1 MPTCRTW
8 TCAASRSARSGTWRA
23 SPARRST
30 RARCS
35 TSPPPL
41 PLTSGSA
48 SRTEDRPQ
56 PRTARN
62 SRTRVGELP
71 DPRLMTVTVRS
82 AAPAQQLLARTDLP
96 GVEAGQVQTAVEAG
110 VLDLHAAVHDHVE
123 PGLLRDR
130 GGLLVPGAQLQ
141 PQRL

>member
-35 TSPPPL
+35 TSPPPW

-56 PRTARN
+56 PGTAERG
-62 SRTRVGELP
+62 SGELP

-82 AAPAQQLLARTDLP
+82 AAAAQQLLARTDLS

-141 PQRL
+141 PQR